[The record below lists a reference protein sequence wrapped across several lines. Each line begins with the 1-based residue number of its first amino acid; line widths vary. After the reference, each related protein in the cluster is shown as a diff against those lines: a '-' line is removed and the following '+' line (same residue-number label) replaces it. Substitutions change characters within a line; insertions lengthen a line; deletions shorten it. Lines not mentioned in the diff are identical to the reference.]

1 MGWVRV
7 GSCLLLAAVMAGSWS
22 CATIMQGSRQEVS
35 IASTPT
41 GAKVTVNGQEM
52 GNTPLV
58 AKLRRKDKHA
68 VRIEMDGYAPYE
80 MALSRSTSGWVWG
93 NIVFGGIPGLA
104 VDAITGG
111 LYKLKPEQ
119 IEGTLGANSV
129 RVRQEKDV
137 LVVAVVLRPDP
148 SWERIATLAP
158 AKGDATRP

>member
-1 MGWVRV
+1 M
-7 GSCLLLAAVMAGSWS
+7 
-22 CATIMQGSRQEVS
+22 
-35 IASTPT
+35 
-41 GAKVTVNGQEM
+41 TVNGKEL

-68 VRIEMDGYAPYE
+68 VRIELEGYAPYE

-119 IEGTLGANSV
+119 VEGTLAGATAD
-129 RVRQEKDV
+129 VRQAKDV

-148 SWERIATLAP
+148 AWDRIATLMPAGSRAP
-158 AKGDATRP
+158 VR

>member
-1 MGWVRV
+1 VGARV
-7 GSCLLLAAVMAGSWS
+7 LLVGATAASIS
-22 CATIMQGSRQEVS
+22 CATIMQGSRQQVS
-35 IASTPT
+35 IASAPT
-41 GAKVTVNGQEM
+41 GARVLVNGKEM
-52 GNTPLV
+52 GTTPLV

-119 IEGTLGANSV
+119 IEGKLGESAAQV
-129 RVRQEKDV
+129 RHEKDV
-137 LVVAVVLRPDP
+137 LLVAVVLKPEPD
-148 SWERIATLAP
+148 WERIATLSP
-158 AKGDATRP
+158 EH